1 MAAII
6 QKTSQLEALEEIQA
20 ELTQIENLNY
30 ALTNRVSYHVM
41 AVDDTSA
48 ALRVKGRATI
58 PLETRATEKVDN
70 ILKAQRDRLVKAV
83 LQKADKF
90 EISLDDEDNVIL
102 NGGVPRAK
110 IRGKKAQAAEKPV
123 ETAGGIQDVQEAED
137 GPETD
142 ADFAEQ
148 AEATQDNRDGLAIE
162 PIDEAA
168 VPEQETEAPIW
179 DDSGWSQ
186 MSAY

>member
-90 EISLDDEDNVIL
+90 EISLDDEDNAIL
-102 NGGVPRAK
+102 NGGSPRAK
-110 IRGKKAQAAEKPV
+110 VRGKKAQAAEKPAD
-123 ETAGGIQDVQEAED
+123 ETEDIQEAED
-137 GPETD
+137 GPETSE
-142 ADFAEQ
+142 DFAEQ
-148 AEATQDNRDGLAIE
+148 AESTQDVEDNPETE
-162 PIDEAA
+162 PIGGTA
-168 VPEQETEAPIW
+168 VPEQEAKEPDW
-179 DDSGWSQ
+179 SDSGWSQ

>member
-30 ALTNRVSYHVM
+30 AMTNRVSYHVM
-41 AVDDTSA
+41 AVDDTGA

-70 ILKAQRDRLVKAV
+70 ILKAQRDRLVKTV

-90 EISLDDEDNVIL
+90 EISLDDEDNAIL
-102 NGGVPRAK
+102 NGGSPRAK
-110 IRGKKAQAAEKPV
+110 VRGKKAQAAEKPAD
-123 ETAGGIQDVQEAED
+123 ETEDTQEAED
-137 GPETD
+137 GPETG
-142 ADFAEQ
+142 ADFLGPVEG
-148 AEATQDNRDGLAIE
+148 TQDNRDDLATE
-162 PIDEAA
+162 PIEETA
-168 VPEQETEAPIW
+168 VPEQGAEAPTW
-179 DDSGWSQ
+179 GDSGWSQ

>member
-6 QKTSQLEALEEIQA
+6 QKTSQLEALEEIQT
-20 ELTQIENLNY
+20 ELTRIENLNY
-30 ALTNRVSYHVM
+30 ALTNRVGYHVM
-41 AVDDTSA
+41 AVDDTNA

-90 EISLDDEDNVIL
+90 EISLDDEDNAIL
-102 NGGVPRAK
+102 NGGAPRAK
-110 IRGKKAQAAEKPV
+110 VRGKKVQAAEKPAD
-123 ETAGGIQDVQEAED
+123 ETEDIQRAED
-137 GPETD
+137 GPETGV
-142 ADFAEQ
+142 DFAEQ
-148 AEATQDNRDGLAIE
+148 TEVTQDARDDLAIE
-162 PIDEAA
+162 PIEEVA
-168 VPEQETEAPIW
+168 VPDREAEVPAL
-179 DDSGWSQ
+179 DDSGWPP